1 MAAELLDVGIYT
13 VEEAAFYSRVPTQTM
28 GRWVFGDRRGT
39 PVVERQL
46 SKATERIVT
55 FLDFI
60 QAIHI
65 RQIRTDTECRIPLN
79 KIREAIEVASR
90 KYNVHYPLARDHT
103 TFFYGKEIVIALG
116 SDEDEQKKEFVQL
129 TGKTKHHGMIGKIVK
144 LYAKDLTFDPNGLVN
159 GFKASNYDGVE
170 IWMRPT
176 LRFGEPIVS
185 GCGYTAR
192 TLYEATVVEGSY
204 EQAASAY
211 GISIG
216 QVEAAYRYI
225 QSLSNVA

>member
-1 MAAELLDVGIYT
+1 MLEFTPWRRLHSIRAFRRRRWGVGFSGIGAGRLLSSDSFPRLLNESSPSSISFRQFIFGKSGLIRSAEFLLTRFAKPLKSPAENTTSTIHLRETIRRFSMARKSSLRLV
-13 VEEAAFYSRVPTQTM
+13 
-28 GRWVFGDRRGT
+28 
-39 PVVERQL
+39 
-46 SKATERIVT
+46 
-55 FLDFI
+55 
-60 QAIHI
+60 
-65 RQIRTDTECRIPLN
+65 RT
-79 KIREAIEVASR
+79 
-90 KYNVHYPLARDHT
+90 
-103 TFFYGKEIVIALG
+103 
-116 SDEDEQKKEFVQL
+116 
-129 TGKTKHHGMIGKIVK
+129 KTNRKIVK